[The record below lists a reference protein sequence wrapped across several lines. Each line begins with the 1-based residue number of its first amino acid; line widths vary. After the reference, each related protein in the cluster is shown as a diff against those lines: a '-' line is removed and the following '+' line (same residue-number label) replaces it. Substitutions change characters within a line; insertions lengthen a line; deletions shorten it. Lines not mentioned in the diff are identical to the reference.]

1 MFPASSV
8 DLAVIFPAGKST
20 VGTIVTFPR
29 SSAIFSPILRLFE
42 SKISTFAPGSVLI
55 TIVVLVPAFSNNGVS
70 IIGFAG
76 AVLSKIT
83 LSSNLASPF
92 CIDPFPW

>member
-8 DLAVIFPAGKST
+8 DLAVIFPAGKSI

-42 SKISTFAPGSVLI
+42 SKISTFAPASVLI
-55 TIVVLVPAFSNNGVS
+55 AIGVLVPAFSNNGVS

-76 AVLSKIT
+76 AVLSKTI
-83 LSSNLASPF
+83 LSFNLASPF
-92 CIDPFPW
+92 CTDPFPW